1 MTQNEIQKFKYD
13 SKGLRP
19 CDRQEQIKEYL
30 QKAIA
35 LLDIEIII
43 QAMYEQMDYGSLNMN
58 YYKSAKNKLEK
69 AMCEIKY

>member
-35 LLDIEIII
+35 LLDVEIVI
-43 QAMYEQMDYGSLNMN
+43 Q
-58 YYKSAKNKLEK
+58 
-69 AMCEIKY
+69 